1 MSLSNL
7 SQIENFHGQTID
19 KIWFTRNRLKSEII
33 PSAVWVP
40 LIVKWKQLLKLSCQ
54 ELSEIQHQKDFVEHK
69 KAHEKI
75 WSEMLDFEAG
85 YTLADMPEHY
95 KEFDELEDEIYQYKP
110 LRVRQLRI
118 ILQVTLHKL
127 LERLRQNDFSAF
139 LELATLT
146 TEEELELRP
155 VKKNKPLTYRQLAW
169 IWYFKGENTVQSN
182 LKELLDRYKI
192 PYTNLQSVIKHLNV
206 RSTAYGIR
214 KKEITDSEQKRSKN
228 DIEPAINYLQSQGE
242 SAALKKA
249 EELYSLLS
257 N

>member
-19 KIWFTRNRLKSEII
+19 KIWFTRDRLKSEII
-33 PSAVWVP
+33 PSAVWLP
-40 LIVKWKQLLKLSCQ
+40 LIVKWQQLLKLSCQ
-54 ELSEIQHQKDFVEHK
+54 ELSEIQHQKDFGKHK

-85 YTLADMPEHY
+85 YTLAALPEHY
-95 KEFDELEDEIYQYKP
+95 EEFKEFEDEIYEYKP
-110 LRVRQLRI
+110 LTVRQLRI

-127 LERLRQNDFSAF
+127 LERLRQNEFSAF
-139 LELATLT
+139 MELATLT

-155 VKKNKPLTYRQLAW
+155 VKKNKSLTYRQLAW
-169 IWYFKGENTVQSN
+169 IWYFKGENTEQSN
-182 LKELLDRYKI
+182 LKELLARYKI

-206 RSTAYGIR
+206 RNTAYGIR
-214 KKEITDSEQKRSKN
+214 KKDITDGEQKRSKN
-228 DIEPAINYLQSQGE
+228 DIEPAINYLQSKGE
-242 SAALKKA
+242 SSALRKA
-249 EELYSLLS
+249 EELYSLLA